1 MLKYQY
7 TICLNTVKNKKTT
20 GSLWKYYSN
29 EPNNHP
35 VNNDNPPTVNY
46 NADPITNS
54 ESLKYKSSIT
64 GETSNAN

>member
-7 TICLNTVKNKKTT
+7 TICLNTVKNKKTI

-29 EPNNHP
+29 EPNNRP
-35 VNNDNPPTVNY
+35 VNNDNPPTFNY